1 MKKMKD
7 GAKCTI
13 CGGGVLHET
22 KVDEVLR
29 YKGQSKELTGLT
41 AYLCDTCEDGFFD
54 KESEKHMNKQ
64 FADLKREVEGLL
76 TSDEIK
82 RIRKTHALSQE
93 HFSELLGMSPK
104 TIARYENGI
113 VVQSPGVDRMLRMI
127 RDIPQNMSFLRDL
140 LSKKDNEV
148 QQQDNVVPF
157 SLDYEP
163 IILEEKPNEESELS
177 AASLAA

>member
-1 MKKMKD
+1 
-7 GAKCTI
+7 
-13 CGGGVLHET
+13 
-22 KVDEVLR
+22 
-29 YKGQSKELTGLT
+29 
-41 AYLCDTCEDGFFD
+41 
-54 KESEKHMNKQ
+54 
-64 FADLKREVEGLL
+64 
-76 TSDEIK
+76 
-82 RIRKTHALSQE
+82 
-93 HFSELLGMSPK
+93 
-104 TIARYENGI
+104 
-113 VVQSPGVDRMLRMI
+113 MLRMI